1 VGDER
6 SWNTKKERD
15 TVITNAIEEYENISR
30 PSFKK
35 LIYKGHK
42 SILKR

>member
-1 VGDER
+1 
-6 SWNTKKERD
+6 
-15 TVITNAIEEYENISR
+15 VITNAIEEYENISR

-42 SILKR
+42 NFLKREMNQVNENIW